1 MNLFDMNDQLTVADE
16 RLRHIAETSDRFEMR
31 SAAVLCLG
39 QATILLCDQN
49 REMLLMSVKMNGSS
63 W

>member
-16 RLRHIAETSDRFEMR
+16 RLRHIAETSDGFEMR

-49 REMLLMSVKMNGSS
+49 REML
-63 W
+63 